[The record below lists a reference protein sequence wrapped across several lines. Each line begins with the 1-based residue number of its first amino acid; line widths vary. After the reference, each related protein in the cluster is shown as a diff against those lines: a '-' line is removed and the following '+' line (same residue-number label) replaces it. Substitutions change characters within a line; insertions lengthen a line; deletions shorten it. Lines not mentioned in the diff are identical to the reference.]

1 MWEDNGKNSQE
12 LNLKQKK
19 AKAMKK
25 LETEVTSIQDWKPAS
40 SFRMV
45 SFYLRNMICWG
56 MSLSPKVA
64 VLWKWLMGELTWVWE
79 SEYED
84 EGRS

>member
-25 LETEVTSIQDWKPAS
+25 LETEVTS
-40 SFRMV
+40 
-45 SFYLRNMICWG
+45 
-56 MSLSPKVA
+56 
-64 VLWKWLMGELTWVWE
+64 T
-79 SEYED
+79 
-84 EGRS
+84 